1 MSIKLSDVNYT
12 YMKDTPFEKT
22 GIKIPEKMTGN
33 IIVS

>member
-22 GIKIPEKMTGN
+22 GIKN
-33 IIVS
+33 INLEIS